1 MKLWPKTI
9 FFLQFITKNRPQGGP
24 EPKTITNG
32 SQGCMGE
39 YGFDVLLKTPGLY
52 QVPKLSNL
60 KHLFKILPNLS
71 KYVKTLYNKKVFAY
85 FYSKIVVFGK
95 FSSFPT
101 NKWIPIIYENW
112 KFLIGSGIKPFCCK
126 RLFFSNFWPWKHQ
139 MQLKS

>member
-1 MKLWPKTI
+1 MRSQIEIMTKNS

-71 KYVKTLYNKKVFAY
+71 KFVKTLDKKKVFAY
-85 FYSKIVVFGK
+85 F
-95 FSSFPT
+95 
-101 NKWIPIIYENW
+101 
-112 KFLIGSGIKPFCCK
+112 
-126 RLFFSNFWPWKHQ
+126 
-139 MQLKS
+139 